1 MANVTVEAV
10 ASVRTPAPTPAR
22 RARRRRSWRRRLTFV
37 PFVLP
42 GVAVFAVFSLWPL
55 LQSCLLSFEEWDGFS
70 GKKWVGLANYRAVLK
85 DTAFWHAFEHTLI
98 YVAGTLTA
106 KIALGLIL
114 AILLDRKLR
123 GRAFYRTI
131 VFIPALLSF
140 VVVGMLWQYI
150 YDPTFGLLNKAL
162 GAVHLTSGRTTWLA
176 SSDLSL
182 VSVMI
187 VDVWKWVGYHTVLFL
202 AGLSLVSD
210 DLREAARIDG
220 AGAWQ
225 RFQHVTLP
233 AIRGVLVVNVL
244 IAMAGAFN
252 SFDLVYVMT
261 GGGPYGSSDT
271 VTTYL
276 YRQAFT
282 DNHYGY
288 ASAIAFLLFLVV
300 GALTLVVLKL
310 SRSAYDA

>member
-1 MANVTVEAV
+1 MVNVTTETV
-10 ASVRTPAPTPAR
+10 APARTPARPPAHPV
-22 RARRRRSWRRRLTFV
+22 RRRKSWRRRLAFL

-42 GVAVFAVFSLWPL
+42 GVAVFAMFSLWPL
-55 LQSCLLSFEEWDGFS
+55 LQSCLLSFQEWDGFS
-70 GKKWVGLANYRAVLK
+70 AKKWVGLANYRAVFN
-85 DTAFWHAFEHTLI
+85 DSAFWHAFEHTVI

-106 KIALGLIL
+106 KIVLGLTL
-114 AILLDRKLR
+114 AVLLDGKLR
-123 GRAFYRTI
+123 GRGFYRTI

-162 GAVHLTSGRTTWLA
+162 GALHVTSGRTTWLA

-182 VSVMI
+182 ASVMI
-187 VDVWKWVGYHTVLFL
+187 ADVWKWVGYHTVLFL
-202 AGLSLVSD
+202 AGLSLVSE

-225 RFQHVTLP
+225 RFRHVTLP

-288 ASAIAFLLFLVV
+288 ASAIAVLLFLVV
-300 GALTLVVLKL
+300 GVLTLLVLKL